1 MPNSSTGP
9 DFVPVSPDPGR
20 GRVLLARKW
29 AYLLSGVIVVP
40 LTREDL
46 ESELRRLLDVFCGA
60 LTDEPT
66 NSAFARQVGEQLVA
80 LGYVGE
86 QGLKCTVD
94 VLGKGLL
101 ALPEFRPADRFA
113 ERIVL
118 GLGALACGFLA
129 AHEQG
134 VLEQQELMH
143 LALLKA
149 VRDAQW
155 NLKESEAR
163 FDEVVTSSA
172 SGVVLADVEGK
183 IVRANAAVG
192 RMLDY
197 TAGELTGKALVE
209 LVHPD
214 SAEVLRQG
222 MRALVEGRKD
232 RIQQPQ
238 RLRRKD
244 GDVARI
250 SLTVS
255 LLRGAD
261 DQPSHFVT
269 VIEDGTEL
277 MLLQSELSRQAL
289 HDVLTGLP
297 NRQFF
302 GTHLESAL
310 RRADPAYGVTLFH
323 LDLDAFGMVCNSLG
337 RRAGERL
344 LVHFA
349 QRLRMVMAREKA
361 MIARFHAD
369 EFGILV
375 ENSPGT
381 PDIGEL
387 VANINDELAEPFYV
401 DSHGLGVSVSVGVV
415 HRPSPT
421 ADPAELLRA
430 ADQTLR
436 RAKNRR
442 RGQWQLFDPAID
454 VEEQREELVAVG
466 MPGAWESGEIGVC
479 YRPVVRLA
487 DETIAGVEGV
497 LRWERPELGVVE
509 HDRCV
514 ELAEPTGLILPLGEW
529 LLRVATRQ
537 CEWWRQRVGFGLPVV
552 VGLTA
557 HQVSDAALVARV
569 ARVLDDTGLP
579 PEQVQLGVP
588 VSALQVD
595 GAVETLHALGKLGVQ
610 SMLDDFGL
618 GPDDLRIA
626 DELRVRTVR
635 VARRLV
641 EWQTRS
647 HSTFLADLV
656 PLIGAT
662 GATIVVDG
670 IDTAEQAAWWR
681 DAGADLATGAYLGI
695 AGAAGDLVD
704 RLG

>member
-9 DFVPVSPDPGR
+9 DFLPVTSDPDR
-20 GRVLLARKW
+20 GRLLLARKW

-40 LTREDL
+40 LTRQDL
-46 ESELRRLLDVFCGA
+46 ESELSRLLDVFCGA
-60 LTDEPT
+60 LAGEPT
-66 NSAFARQVGEQLVA
+66 NAASARQVGEELVA

-86 QGLKCTVD
+86 QGLKCTMD

-101 ALPEFRPADRFA
+101 ALPEFRPADHFA
-113 ERIVL
+113 ERVVL
-118 GLGALACGFLA
+118 GLGSLACGFLA
-129 AHEQG
+129 AHERG
-134 VLEQQELMH
+134 VLDQQEMMH
-143 LALLKA
+143 LSLLKA

-155 NLKESEAR
+155 NLEESEAR
-163 FDEVVTSSA
+163 FEEVVTSSA
-172 SGVVLADVEGK
+172 SGVVLVDVTGK
-183 IVRANAAVG
+183 IVRANAAICG
-192 RMLDY
+192 MLGY
-197 TAGELTGKALVE
+197 TAGELTGKELVQ

-214 SAEVLRQG
+214 SADVLRQS

-232 RIQQPQ
+232 RVRQPQ
-238 RLRRKD
+238 RLVRKD
-244 GDVARI
+244 GELARI
-250 SLTVS
+250 SLTAS
-255 LLRGAD
+255 LLRDAD
-261 DQPSHFVT
+261 DKPSHFVT

-302 GTHLESAL
+302 STHLEGAL

-387 VANINDELAEPFYV
+387 VANINDELAEPFFV
-401 DSHGLGVSVSVGVV
+401 DGHGLGISVSVGVV

-421 ADPAELLRA
+421 VDPLELLRA

-436 RAKNRR
+436 RAKNQR
-442 RGQWQLFDPAID
+442 RGQWQLFDPAAD
-454 VEEQREELVAVG
+454 AEEQRAQAVAVG
-466 MPGAWESGEIGVC
+466 MPGAWESGEIGVR

-487 DETIAGVEGV
+487 DETIAGVEG
-497 LRWERPELGVVE
+497 LLSWERPGGEVVP
-509 HDRCV
+509 HDRCA

-537 CEWWRQRVGFGLPVV
+537 GEWWRQRVGFGLPLV

-557 HQVSDAALVARV
+557 HQVSDAAMVARV

-588 VSALQVD
+588 VGALGVE
-595 GAVETLHALGKLGVQ
+595 GAVQTLHALAKLGVQ
-610 SMLDDFGL
+610 PMLDDFGL

-662 GATIVVDG
+662 GAMIVVDG
-670 IDTAEQAAWWR
+670 IDTPEQAAWWR
-681 DAGADLATGAYLGI
+681 DAGADLATGAYLGVT
-695 AGAAGDLVD
+695 GEAGDLVE
-704 RLG
+704 RL

>member
-9 DFVPVSPDPGR
+9 GFVPVTPDPGR
-20 GRVLLARKW
+20 GRLLLARKW

-46 ESELRRLLDVFCGA
+46 ESELRRLLDAFCGA
-60 LTDEPT
+60 LTEEPT
-66 NSAFARQVGEQLVA
+66 NSASARQVGEQLVA

-86 QGLKCTVD
+86 QGLKCTMD

-101 ALPEFRPADRFA
+101 ALPEFGPADRFA
-113 ERIVL
+113 ERVVL
-118 GLGALACGFLA
+118 GLGSLACGFLA
-129 AHEQG
+129 AHERG
-134 VLEQQELMH
+134 VLAQQELMH

-155 NLKESEAR
+155 NLQESEAR

-183 IVRANAAVG
+183 IVRANAAIG
-192 RMLDY
+192 QMLDY
-197 TAGELTGKALVE
+197 SAGELTGKELVE

-214 SAEVLRQG
+214 SAEVLRQA
-222 MRALVEGRKD
+222 MRALVEGHKD
-232 RIQQPQ
+232 RIRQPQ
-238 RLRRKD
+238 RLLRKD

-250 SLTVS
+250 SLTTS
-255 LLRGAD
+255 LLRDAD
-261 DQPSHFVT
+261 DRPSHFVT

-302 GTHLESAL
+302 STHLESTL
-310 RRADPAYGVTLFH
+310 RRVDPAYGVTLFQ

-369 EFGILV
+369 EFAVLV
-375 ENSPGT
+375 ENSPDT
-381 PDIGEL
+381 PDIAEL
-387 VANINDELAEPFYV
+387 VGNINDELAEPFYV
-401 DSHGLGVSVSVGVV
+401 DNHGLGVSVSVGVV

-436 RAKNRR
+436 RAKNQR
-442 RGQWQLFDPAID
+442 RGQWQLFDPAAD
-454 VEEQREELVAVG
+454 ADEQREQGVAVG
-466 MPGAWESGEIGVC
+466 MPGAWESGEISVC
-479 YRPVVRLA
+479 YRPVMRLA

-497 LRWERPELGVVE
+497 LRWERPDLDVLA
-509 HDRCV
+509 HNRCL

-529 LLRVATRQ
+529 LLRIATRQ
-537 CEWWRQRVGFGLPVV
+537 GQWWRQRVGFGLPVM

-557 HQVSDAALVARV
+557 HQVSDAALVSRV

-588 VSALQVD
+588 VGALQVD

-610 SMLDDFGL
+610 AMLDDFGL

-626 DELRVRTVR
+626 DELRVRSVR

-647 HSTFLADLV
+647 HSTFLAELV

-681 DAGADLATGAYLGI
+681 DAGADLGTGSYPGI